1 MTHDGRRNL
10 DVEYNVLNLPE
21 KVCREGMI
29 LVNYRYLSDGTKL
42 SCLDSQG
49 EGYEYLGSL
58 VYERKGGHLRLE
70 STPFSGGRFVAA
82 QTDSPRMLALH
93 HISDHLGSTRVVVDS
108 CGMVR
113 ERNDYYAFGKRWDD
127 PDRPVSDNRY
137 LFNGKEAQIIGA
149 TGWLDYGA
157 RMYDPELGRWFAPD
171 PLAEA
176 YCSTGLYTY
185 CLNNPTRYID
195 ADGKSPYYNRQ
206 GQLVRV
212 DDKGFTGE
220 IYIIESDG
228 EVVRLKESSKLS
240 LEVQSNIYT
249 DVLNHMQ
256 DIDYSNLQEGQVSIT
271 TSRAVNGKRVT
282 YNDPYETTSRYS
294 TSRNDK
300 NEIVVTAKENLF
312 KTDLYHVEVIQN
324 YLGVHEY
331 IGHGIKGYSD
341 RTKTHWRAYDLQL
354 KDPTFKFMPEE
365 QQNEVRKNR
374 KDYMRDEDP
383 SRYKRE
389 YGDE

>member
-1 MTHDGRRNL
+1 M
-10 DVEYNVLNLPE
+10 
-21 KVCREGMI
+21 
-29 LVNYRYLSDGTKL
+29 VNYRYLSDGTKL

-82 QTDSPRMLALH
+82 QTDSRRMLALH

-157 RMYDPELGRWFAPD
+157 RMYDPELGRWFVPD

-176 YCSTGLYTY
+176 YCSMGLYTY
-185 CLNNPTRYID
+185 CLNNPTRYVD

-220 IYIIESDG
+220 IYIIEPNG
-228 EVVRLKESSKLS
+228 EVKLLQNS
-240 LEVQSNIYT
+240 HGLTFEAQSNIYT
-249 DVLNHMQ
+249 NVLNHMT
-256 DIDYSNLQEGQVSIT
+256 DIEFSNLQGSKVSILGDIK
-271 TSRAVNGKRVT
+271 RNGLIIG
-282 YNDPYETTSRYS
+282 YNDPDQSAQRHS
-294 TSRNDK
+294 SKKNSK
-300 NEIVVTAKENLF
+300 NEIIVT
-312 KTDLYHVEVIQN
+312 TRDGSYQHDLNKVESIYS
-324 YLGVHEY
+324 YLGIHEY
-331 IGHGIKGYSD
+331 LGHGIKGYSG
-341 RTKTHWRAYDLQL
+341 RINTHWKAYDLQL
-354 KDPTFKFMPEE
+354 RHSTFKSLPDDQKKEIKD
-365 QQNEVRKNR
+365 RR
-374 KDYMRDEDP
+374 KDYMRKEAP